1 MLSSRV
7 SEIERLVLLVET
19 LVCILFGH
27 SSEKILGQIE
37 QLDLQLEELSAGD
50 AVEERRAAPS
60 FPGCHPAKISIPS
73 PLRAIGPVFL
83 GTVVSVN
90 NVLMHQNRRLAKSA
104 SPTLLQNSTNSIL
117 YKRAMKVFCVLCLVL
132 LATSSLAAQQA
143 ISGTLQGNGVNRTYL
158 LHRSQSSYRDR
169 LLQRSRN
176 VANDGMRRQF

>member
-104 SPTLLQNSTNSIL
+104 SPNNPTKL
-117 YKRAMKVFCVLCLVL
+117 YGLNPVSVRDQSFLRIVPVTASDVEPRRATGDLRDI
-132 LATSSLAAQQA
+132 A
-143 ISGTLQGNGVNRTYL
+143 RE
-158 LHRSQSSYRDR
+158 RSQSNLPTPSITVE
-169 LLQRSRN
+169 LSRQ
-176 VANDGMRRQF
+176 ATPTEQECRK